1 MDGKGVGHRVDPPV
15 TAETL
20 RQVDSLFESAGFS
33 PGLPAGFGSR
43 LKRSEKTDLFFRLQA
58 GPSITGA
65 QFLTGYSGKPAPP
78 ASTSEPT
85 LLTLNAFR
93 SSERR
98 RWSSCAL
105 RGSCSVLSFV
115 SARTRICFQ

>member
-65 QFLTGYSGKPAPP
+65 QFH
-78 ASTSEPT
+78 EPGIF
-85 LLTLNAFR
+85 L
-93 SSERR
+93 
-98 RWSSCAL
+98 
-105 RGSCSVLSFV
+105 GSQRLQQHFG
-115 SARTRICFQ
+115 ANFADA